1 MTPEGALLSSRMAH
15 FSHVQP
21 SPPSTC
27 AFTCPQVGTGAL
39 HEYSVPTPLAL
50 AHVAYWRKIET
61 YLSASSLVC
70 IFLWALGQFSLRAWH

>member
-1 MTPEGALLSSRMAH
+1 MSSPALLPLALLPAH
-15 FSHVQP
+15 RL
-21 SPPSTC
+21 
-27 AFTCPQVGTGAL
+27 GTGAL
-39 HEYSVPTPLAL
+39 HEYSVPTPL